1 MIFIIY
7 CSKLSNKTNE
17 KETNSINSSQ
27 KAQQTNNS
35 IKNNNSSTINNS
47 STSTNSTT
55 STNSSTINNS
65 STSTNSSTI
74 NNSST
79 STNSSQ
85 QPPKRLRLLK
95 EGYTKLSKNF
105 SKPFKYISPVVFKN
119 NIYFINEEGIIALD
133 LNNRISNIYNV
144 EIPIGD
150 TIGGGLFVNENALVF
165 CSFDGQIYLLE
176 LNLNK
181 IKIFK
186 HKKRI
191 LSSPVLKGNKIYFI
205 DSSATLVELNI
216 QNEQLREFVPKN
228 ISQEIFTELSA
239 PVVTDNYVIYGGT
252 LGQLFFIDLN
262 TFKATEVKIP
272 YETKSHLCNKPLLKD
287 DFIVFCSDSITV
299 CIDLKSLKI
308 KWKFDCG
315 SNINPILFEDNIVI
329 AKENILIFLDSNG
342 VMVNSFEFYGPI
354 VSSMIVKNTLC
365 VTDLLSNIYI
375 LNENHFIINR
385 IPLKTSHCP
394 VYSSCQTK
402 DFLSFLDEYGDLHIF
417 SIHF

>member
-7 CSKLSNKTNE
+7 CSNLSNKTNE

-27 KAQQTNNS
+27 KAQQNNNS
-35 IKNNNSSTINNS
+35 TKNNNSLIINNS
-47 STSTNSTT
+47 TKPTNPTT
-55 STNSSTINNS
+55 TN
-65 STSTNSSTI
+65 
-74 NNSST
+74 
-79 STNSSQ
+79 NSSQ
-85 QPPKRLRLLK
+85 QSKPSNNNEIKKRFHLRK

-144 EIPIGD
+144 EIPISD

-191 LSSPVLKGNKIYFI
+191 LSSPILKGNKIYFI

-216 QNEQLREFVPKN
+216 QNEQLREFIPKN
-228 ISQEIFTELSA
+228 ISQEIFTELSP
-239 PVVTDNYVIYGGT
+239 PVITDNYVIYGGT

-272 YETKSHLCNKPLLKD
+272 YEAKSHLCNKPLLRD
-287 DFIVFCSDSITV
+287 DFIVFASDSSTV

-308 KWKFDCG
+308 KWRFDCG

-375 LNENHFIINR
+375 LNENYFIINR

-417 SIHF
+417 SINL